1 MLVMLFVFAAWVSA
15 QGAPEAEPSAVD
27 RAWTV
32 LKDGLDSK
40 NPDHRAR
47 AVHALALL
55 PKNRKAEEWAE
66 NALADQSPDV
76 RMEAAT
82 ALGQMGAFGAKP
94 KLKDALKDREI
105 KVVVAAANA
114 LYLLKDPAAYD
125 VYYALLTGELK
136 GPGALQSQLATFKN
150 RKDVEKLAFETGIGF
165 VPFGGM
171 GYEAWKRLT
180 EDATTP
186 VRIAAIEKLATDP
199 DPKTSQALKQSCS
212 DKKWQVR
219 AASADAIAK
228 RGDPGLLDGVTPLL
242 LDENDAVRSEA
253 AAATIRLSAPPSS
266 RRSAKKPAH

>member
-1 MLVMLFVFAAWVSA
+1 MNAAMLAILVMLAAVPPPPDLS
-15 QGAPEAEPSAVD
+15 SVD

-40 NPDHRAR
+40 SPDRRAR
-47 AVHALALL
+47 AVHALALVTKSRRSQEL
-55 PKNRKAEEWAE
+55 AEK
-66 NALADQSPDV
+66 ALADPSADV

-82 ALGQMGAFGAKP
+82 ALGQMGAVSARP
-94 KLKDALKDREI
+94 KLRDTLNDHAI

-114 LYLLKDPAAYD
+114 LYTLKDPAAYD
-125 VYYALLTGELK
+125 VYYALLTGERK
-136 GPGALQSQLATFKN
+136 GPGLVQSQLNTLKN
-150 RKDVEKLAFETGIGF
+150 RKEVEKLAVETGIGF

-186 VRIAAIEKLATDP
+186 VRIAALEKLATDP
-199 DPKTSQALKQSCS
+199 DPKTSQALKKACV

-228 RGDPGLLDGVTPLL
+228 RGQPALLDAVEPLL
-242 LDENDAVRSEA
+242 LDENDSVRSEA
-253 AAATIRLSAPPSS
+253 AATVIRLSVQTPA
-266 RRSAKKPAH
+266 RRRLKR